1 MQIPVAKKICNIIM
15 CELGLAMQPQNP
27 VYLLY
32 VQGNTKFYYE
42 YEYVQYV
49 HIVSCFRY
57 YFSTK
62 YLNSTV
68 ILLITFIQV
77 PIIYY
82 VQFSSNTQKTSTLK
96 TEEYLQ
102 HSAISSASR
111 TSTQYQVPVPSFKN
125 QYTASSN
132 STQLQVPILSIK

>member
-1 MQIPVAKKICNIIM
+1 MFKEMQNSIH
-15 CELGLAMQPQNP
+15 
-27 VYLLY
+27 
-32 VQGNTKFYYE
+32 E
-42 YEYVQYV
+42 YEYVCTV
-49 HIVSCFRY
+49 HIISCFRY

-77 PIIYY
+77 PIKYY

-132 STQLQVPILSIK
+132 STQLQVTVPSIKYQYSASSTST